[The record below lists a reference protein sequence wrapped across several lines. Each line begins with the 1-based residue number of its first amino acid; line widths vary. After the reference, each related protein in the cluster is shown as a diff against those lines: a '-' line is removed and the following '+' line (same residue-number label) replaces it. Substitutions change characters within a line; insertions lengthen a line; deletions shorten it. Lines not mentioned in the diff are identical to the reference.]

1 MKLGRR
7 WDFFEKFDKRNGCNG
22 RKDLVFL
29 ISISRIV
36 RELPLKMLLSKL
48 AEVFVNIFE
57 V

>member
-1 MKLGRR
+1 MKLARW